1 MNLKDKDDYISY
13 RLQKAIDSY
22 KDAKLLAQNDR
33 WNASVNRLYYSCFY
47 AIIALLYKN
56 DIKTQTHDG
65 VRTQF
70 GLKFV
75 KTGKIEKKYG
85 KLYSKLFDYR
95 LKGDYG
101 DFFDFDQELV
111 DPLFKPVE
119 ELLNILKSIING

>member
-13 RLQKAIDSY
+13 RLQKAIDSH